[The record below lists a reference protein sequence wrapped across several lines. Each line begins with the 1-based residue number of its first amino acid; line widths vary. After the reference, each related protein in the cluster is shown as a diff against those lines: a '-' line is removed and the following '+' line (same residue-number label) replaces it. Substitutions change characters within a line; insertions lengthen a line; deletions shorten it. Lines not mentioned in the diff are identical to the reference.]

1 MDILNSPYKILAL
14 LLLVFLTGYFAANLA
29 SDIDFNN
36 LSNEKTALDSSNM
49 REDRRDFA
57 QNLVNQH
64 FPDSLKSAVEKCNSL
79 EEEGNCIYYLSFF
92 YGH

>member
-1 MDILNSPYKILAL
+1 
-14 LLLVFLTGYFAANLA
+14 
-29 SDIDFNN
+29 
-36 LSNEKTALDSSNM
+36 M

-57 QNLVNQH
+57 QDLINQH
-64 FPDSLKSAVEKCNSL
+64 FPDSLGSAVEKCNSL